1 MMTPLKL
8 RLLSFGSAGVLT
20 RGADMGAVP
29 ENDFG
34 VWRPLA

>member
-1 MMTPLKL
+1 MTSLKL
-8 RLLSFGSAGVLT
+8 RLLPFGAAGVLT

>member
-1 MMTPLKL
+1 MTQFKL
-8 RLLSFGSAGVLT
+8 RLLSFGAAGVLT
-20 RGADMGAVP
+20 RGTDMGTLP

>member
-1 MMTPLKL
+1 MTRFTL
-8 RLLSFGSAGVLT
+8 RLITLGAAATLT
-20 RGADMGAVP
+20 RGTDMGTLP

>member
-1 MMTPLKL
+1 MIPLKL
-8 RLLSFGSAGVLT
+8 RLLSFGAAAVLT
-20 RGADMGAVP
+20 RGTDMGALP